1 MKIASQYVEVL
12 AKLLRRLL
20 AALKIGSKCGGTKCQ
35 TACKLRF
42 FANFCLARNHLRS
55 FASTSV
61 LTMILLC
68 SAAASLASD
77 LLMVRSQ
84 QSFPEA
90 MLTLQTSIKEH
101 GYEITRVQRID
112 IGLTGMGY
120 KTDKYRIV
128 FVGKPKEIQYLVD
141 KYPVLAAYMPPQIS
155 IFAEQDETVLVTA
168 NPMIYADMVDD
179 KKDKVLFKRWESDIY
194 SVFDDIRDAED

>member
-1 MKIASQYVEVL
+1 MKIVSH
-12 AKLLRRLL
+12 LLS
-20 AALKIGSKCGGTKCQ
+20 I
-35 TACKLRF
+35 
-42 FANFCLARNHLRS
+42 
-55 FASTSV
+55 
-61 LTMILLC
+61 ILLC
-68 SAAASLASD
+68 FAAPSLASD
-77 LLMVRSQ
+77 LLMVRTQ

-155 IFAEQDETVLVTA
+155 IFAESGDTVLITA
-168 NPMIYADMVDD
+168 NPMIYADMVDNE
-179 KKDKVLFKRWESDIY
+179 KDKVLFKRWESDVY
-194 SVFDDIRDAED
+194 SVFDDIRDADD